1 MNLIGV
7 IKVLEV
13 SLSDNRHVMNIK
25 STLYEQESIT
35 YSCDDV
41 TVTVNTDEISN
52 VFQICLVLQNDLF
65 YLYLQYHVSDGFERH
80 SKYLIDDI
88 TDLVL

>member
-1 MNLIGV
+1 MNLIDV

-13 SLSDNRHVMNIK
+13 SLTDNRHVMNIK

-52 VFQICLVLQNDLF
+52 VFQICLVLQNGLF

>member
-1 MNLIGV
+1 MNLINV
-7 IKVLEV
+7 IRVLES
-13 SLSDNRHVMNIK
+13 SLLDNRHVRNIK

-35 YSCDDV
+35 YSCDDI
-41 TVTVNTDEISN
+41 TVTVNNDAVDN
-52 VFQICLVLQNDLF
+52 VFQICLVLQNGLF
-65 YLYLQYHVSDGFERH
+65 YLYLQHRNSDGFERL